1 MAIGLSLADQ
11 AVECFGV
18 DNQIRKAAEECLE
31 LAAALLKIADIAG
44 GFNDITISK
53 AVEEIA
59 DVEICIEQLKEVFDS
74 SVISAVK
81 KKKEFR
87 LFDTIQTFRASRD
100 KNNRGRLEP
109 VAPWETS
116 GAE

>member
-31 LAAALLKIADIAG
+31 LAAALLKIADTAG

-59 DVEICIEQLKEVFDS
+59 DVEICIEQLKEIFDS
-74 SVISAVK
+74 SAISAVK

-100 KNNRGRLEP
+100 KNNRGRLES
-109 VAPWETS
+109 VASWETS

>member
-1 MAIGLSLADQ
+1 MAGRLTLGEQ
-11 AVECFGV
+11 AIDCFGI

-59 DVEICIEQLKEVFDS
+59 DVEICIEQLKEIFDS
-74 SVISAVK
+74 SIISAVK

-87 LFDTIQTFRASRD
+87 LFDTIQAFRASRD
-100 KNNRGRLEP
+100 KNNRGRLES

>member
-1 MAIGLSLADQ
+1 MAGGLSLAEQ
-11 AVECFGV
+11 AVECFGF
-18 DNQIRKAAEECLE
+18 DNQVRKAAEECLE
-31 LAAALLKIADIAG
+31 LAAALLKIADVTG

-59 DVEICIEQLKEVFDS
+59 DVEICIEQLKEIFDS
-74 SVISAVK
+74 SVIGAVK
-81 KKKEFR
+81 KKKEIR

-100 KNNRGRLEP
+100 KNNRGRLES
-109 VAPWETS
+109 VASWETS

>member
-1 MAIGLSLADQ
+1 MAIGLSLAEQ

-31 LAAALLKIADIAG
+31 LAAALLKIADVTG

-59 DVEICIEQLKEVFDS
+59 DVEICIEQLEEIFGS
-74 SVISAVK
+74 SAISAVK

-100 KNNRGRLEP
+100 KNNRGRMES

>member
-31 LAAALLKIADIAG
+31 LAAALLKIADVTG
-44 GFNDITISK
+44 GFNDITISQV
-53 AVEEIA
+53 VEEIA

-87 LFDTIQTFRASRD
+87 LFDTIQAFRSSRD
-100 KNNRGRLEP
+100 KNNRGRLES
-109 VAPWETS
+109 VATWETS

>member
-1 MAIGLSLADQ
+1 MSGGLSLADQ
-11 AVECFGV
+11 AVECFGI
-18 DNQIRKAAEECLE
+18 DNQVRKAAEECLE
-31 LAAALLKIADIAG
+31 LAAALLKIADVTG

-59 DVEICIEQLKEVFDS
+59 DVEICIEQLKEIFDS
-74 SVISAVK
+74 SIISAVK

-87 LFDTIQTFRASRD
+87 LFDTIQAFRTSRD
-100 KNNRGRLEP
+100 KNNRGRLES
-109 VAPWETS
+109 VASWETS

>member
-11 AVECFGV
+11 AVECFGI
-18 DNQIRKAAEECLE
+18 DNQVRKAAEECLE
-31 LAAALLKIADIAG
+31 LAAALLKIADVTG

-59 DVEICIEQLKEVFDS
+59 DVEICIEQLKEIFDS
-74 SVISAVK
+74 SVISAIK
-81 KKKEFR
+81 KKKEIR
-87 LFDTIQTFRASRD
+87 LFDTIQAFRASRD
-100 KNNRGRLEP
+100 KNNRGRLES
-109 VAPWETS
+109 VASWETS

>member
-11 AVECFGV
+11 AVECFGI
-18 DNQIRKAAEECLE
+18 DNQVRKAAEECLE

-53 AVEEIA
+53 VVEEIA
-59 DVEICIEQLKEVFDS
+59 DVSICIEQLEEIFGS
-74 SVISAVK
+74 SAISAVK

-100 KNNRGRLEP
+100 KNNRGRMES
-109 VAPWETS
+109 VASWETP